1 MYYKTR
7 NFDLAQIDL
16 QQCMELEGNWMH
28 YYDMGVIYGYLLDY
42 TAAIEYL
49 EMALSKDIPISERGN
64 VINALA
70 MIENYYE
77 SLVYSILK

>member
-1 MYYKTR
+1 MY
-7 NFDLAQIDL
+7 
-16 QQCMELEGNWMH
+16 

-64 VINALA
+64 VINTLA
-70 MIENYYE
+70 MIENDN
-77 SLVYSILK
+77 VQ